1 VLRSRFAL
9 LLGASLAL
17 STPALAQPASDSDR
31 AIAAGHD
38 ALNLYNKGSW
48 SEARAKFEEAEKL
61 AHSPVFLLYAARC
74 ARNAG
79 DLAGA
84 KALYERVTGE
94 SVPQG
99 APAPWA
105 EAVKSANEELTA
117 LKKRIAEGAPTA
129 SASAPVPTASVSAPV
144 PTASVSA
151 PVPTASVSAPVPTAS
166 VSLPVP
172 TASIMVV
179 DPWGVAPRRGS
190 PGNEA
195 SSDGSLVPG
204 LVTLGVG
211 VAALGTGIGLFAHAK
226 STADGILAR
235 CGEGPCLPED
245 EPKKNTAYDFARAST
260 AAIVGGGVLGAA
272 GVVLLLWRPFGRS
285 APPKQGV
292 TVAPGLGMIR
302 VTGSF

>member
-1 VLRSRFAL
+1 MLRSRFVL

-17 STPALAQPASDSDR
+17 TTPVLAQPVSDSDR
-31 AIAAGHD
+31 ALAAGHD
-38 ALNLYNKGSW
+38 ALDLYNKGSW

-79 DLAGA
+79 DLVTAR
-84 KALYERVTGE
+84 ALYERVTAE

-99 APAPWA
+99 APAPWP

-117 LKKRIAEGAPTA
+117 LKKRMAEGAPTA
-129 SASAPVPTASVSAPV
+129 SASVPVPTASVSVPVPTASASVPV
-144 PTASVSA
+144 PTASVSV
-151 PVPTASVSAPVPTAS
+151 PVPTTSMT
-166 VSLPVP
+166 
-172 TASIMVV
+172 VV
-179 DPWGVAPRRGS
+179 DPWGVTPRHGNA
-190 PGNEA
+190 GNEG

-211 VAALGTGIGLFAHAK
+211 IAALGTGIGLFAHAK
-226 STADGILAR
+226 STADGILTR

-260 AAIVGGGVLGAA
+260 AAFVGGGVLGAA
-272 GVVLLLWRPFGRS
+272 GVALLLWRPFGRTS
-285 APPKQGV
+285 PQKQGV